1 MPKQA
6 IIVIDLSFGDQGKG
20 TMVDVL
26 ARHHHAHTVIR
37 FGGPQAGHG
46 VITPDGRYHIFA
58 QFGSAT
64 FVEGVETFL
73 SKYMV
78 IEPWRMMAEEEALQ
92 KLGVMDAFER
102 TLVSAEALVIT
113 PFHAAA
119 NRLREIARGTSRHGS
134 CGLGVGE
141 TKKDALE
148 VESDLIVRA
157 RDLNDPNLLE
167 TFRRIQSFKRE
178 QLWNEGVMKVCWQL
192 PEAQVDIHLLLSDDV
207 HAIFIDA
214 LAEFNRRV
222 CVVQDATLVE
232 LLEKDG
238 TVICELSQGVLLDE
252 WRGFHPYTT
261 WGTCTADQAFELL
274 RDANFDGTIH
284 KLGVMRAYATRHGPG
299 PFVTED
305 LDLTKRLPDPPSAR
319 GEWQGQFRVGHF
331 DCVATRYAIAAC
343 DGIDSLAITCL
354 DRLQDEHV
362 WKICSHYELSPEDQ
376 DSDLFDDVNI
386 PSQLVR
392 EMNLGPF
399 QDLTYQERLTHA
411 LERAKPVLRITATPG
426 SFETSVEHHV
436 QRIARELD
444 VPVSILSFG
453 PAAQDKKFL

>member
-1 MPKQA
+1 MKQA
-6 IIVIDLSFGDQGKG
+6 IIVIDLGFGDQGKG
-20 TMVDVL
+20 TIVDAL
-26 ARHHHAHTVIR
+26 ARHHQAHTVIR

-92 KLGVMDAFER
+92 KLGLTDAFER

-119 NRLREIARGTSRHGS
+119 NRLREFARGASRHGS

-157 RDLNDPNLLE
+157 QDLNRPNLAE
-167 TFRRIQSFKRE
+167 TFRRVQQFKRE
-178 QLWNEGVMKVCWQL
+178 QLWKEGVIKLCWQL
-192 PEAQVDIHLLLSDDV
+192 PEAQEDIHLMLSEDV

-214 LAEFNRRV
+214 LTEFNCRARV
-222 CVVQDATLVE
+222 VPDESVKD
-232 LLEKDG
+232 LLAKDG

-261 WGTCTADQAFELL
+261 WGTCTPDQAISLL
-274 RDANFDGTIH
+274 HEANHAGVVR
-284 KLGVMRAYATRHGPG
+284 KLGVVRAYATRHGPG

-305 LDLTKRLPDPPSAR
+305 FDLTNRLPDPKSAR

-331 DCVATRYAIAAC
+331 DCVSTRYAIAAC
-343 DGIDSLAITCL
+343 GGIDSLAITCL
-354 DRLQDEHV
+354 DRLRDERV
-362 WKICSHYELSPEDQ
+362 WNVCTHYERAEEDQ
-376 DSDLFDDVNI
+376 DSDLFNSGI
-386 PSQLVR
+386 KQTRLVS
-392 EMNLGPF
+392 EMNLGTF
-399 QDLTYQERLTHA
+399 QDLAYQERLTQSLSNA
-411 LERAKPVLRITATPG
+411 VQVLFATSTSGLFEERVK
-426 SFETSVEHHV
+426 HHV
-436 QRIARELD
+436 DRILSELN
-444 VPVSILSFG
+444 VPISILSFG
-453 PAAQDKKFL
+453 PTVTDKKFL